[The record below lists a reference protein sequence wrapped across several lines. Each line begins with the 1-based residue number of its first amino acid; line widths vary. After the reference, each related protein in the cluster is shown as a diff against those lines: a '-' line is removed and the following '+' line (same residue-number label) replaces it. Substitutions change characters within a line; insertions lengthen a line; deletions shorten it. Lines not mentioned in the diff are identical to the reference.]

1 MRPREGNLIRPLLRF
16 TREQT
21 AEYCRARG
29 LTWREDESNSSRAY
43 ARGRTRHDLVP
54 AIKSIHPAAEANILA
69 LAEQLRDEADV
80 LDALVEAVLAGRDH
94 IALKELRELEPALRR
109 LVVQRLADEA
119 AGGPA
124 PGTARRADEVA
135 ALSEHGTA
143 MLDLPHGVRA
153 VAHHGTLSFQRQGES
168 RRNTKAKPK
177 ARSARP

>member
-29 LTWREDESNSSRAY
+29 LTWCDDETNSSRAY
-43 ARGRTRHDLVP
+43 ARGRIRSELVP
-54 AIKSIHPAAEANILA
+54 ALRAVHPAAEDNILA
-69 LAEQLRDEADV
+69 LADRLRDEADV
-80 LDALVEAVLAGRDH
+80 LDALVDEVLAGRDH
-94 IALKELRELEPALRR
+94 IALTELRALPPALRR
-109 LVVQRLADEA
+109 LITQRLADEA

-124 PGTARRADEVA
+124 PGTARRADDVA

-153 VAHHGTLSFQRQGES
+153 VAKQGQLRFVAHGDG
-168 RRNTKAKPK
+168 RRTTKAKPK